1 MANFVYEA
9 TPALGGSVPSP
20 AYTGTFIPEIW
31 SGKIIEKFYDATVLA
46 AIANTDYEGEIKNY
60 GETVK
65 IRQKPDVAITAY
77 TPEVTLSVTRP
88 SVAAVDLEINKGF
101 YWNVALEDVMEVQ
114 SDINMLSM
122 WADDASEQLKISVDT
137 EVLDNINADIAAANK
152 GATAGA
158 ISGNI
163 DLGATAAA
171 ETVNKTNVLDYI
183 IKMGQVLD
191 EQNIPE
197 TGRWIVIPAW
207 FASLI
212 KQSDLKDA
220 SLAGDNTSIMRNGRL
235 GMIDRFTLY
244 LSNHVKTVSDTGTK
258 YHVYAGHSHGL
269 TFASQLT
276 KVETLR
282 AETTFATLMR
292 GLQIFGYKVTDGTAV
307 CELYCNP

>member
-9 TPALGGSVPSP
+9 SPALGGSAPSP
-20 AYTGTFIPEIW
+20 AYTGVFLPEVW

-77 TPEVTLSVTRP
+77 TPEVTLTVERP

-101 YWNVALEDVMEVQ
+101 YWNVALEDVMEIQ
-114 SDINMLSM
+114 SDLNMLSM
-122 WADDASEQLKISVDT
+122 FADDASEQLKISVDS
-137 EVLDNINADIAAANK
+137 EVLDNINMDIDADNK
-152 GATAGA
+152 GTTAGRLSD
-158 ISGNI
+158 INMGT
-163 DLGATAAA
+163 TAAPISITTSNA
-171 ETVNKTNVLDYI
+171 IEYLIYL
-183 IKMGQVLD
+183 GQLLD

-197 TGRWIVIPAW
+197 TGRWVVIPAW
-207 FASLI
+207 FAARI

-220 SLAGDNTSIMRNGRL
+220 SLAGDSTSIMRNGRL

-244 LSNHVKTVSDTGTK
+244 LSNQVKVSETDNF
-258 YHVYAGHSHGL
+258 HVYAGHAHGL

-292 GLQIFGYKVTDGTAV
+292 GLQIFGYKVVDGKSIA
-307 CELYCNP
+307 ELYCTAG